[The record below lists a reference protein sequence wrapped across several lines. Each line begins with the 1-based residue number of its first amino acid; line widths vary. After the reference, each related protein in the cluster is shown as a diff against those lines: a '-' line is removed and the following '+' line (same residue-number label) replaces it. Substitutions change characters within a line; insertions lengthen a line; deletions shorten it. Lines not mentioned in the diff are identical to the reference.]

1 MFQFFIAFEFFFTNL
16 CFGGNLAFQNFTQK
30 SFITLTAEKKTLF
43 KIGENEE
50 HGFEVRPKHLL
61 PSLKLD
67 LMSSQN
73 LKNCC
78 FVVGTVAHDHK
89 VLGSIPAIFSR
100 VQSGHSKKD
109 LNKGT
114 SKLYLVGCCRWA
126 FKIHFELICA
136 NLICLP
142 DSAESWGDRE
152 RKKCPLPGG
161 IWTRNFVIT
170 NKAWVWE
177 LAINLCVKTKSSF

>member
-1 MFQFFIAFEFFFTNL
+1 MSLGSKSGQSICFQVWNQIWCPIKTFYVVVL
-16 CFGGNLAFQNFTQK
+16 WLAR
-30 SFITLTAEKKTLF
+30 SPY
-43 KIGENEE
+43 G
-50 HGFEVRPKHLL
+50 
-61 PSLKLD
+61 
-67 LMSSQN
+67 
-73 LKNCC
+73 
-78 FVVGTVAHDHK
+78 HK

-114 SKLYLVGCCRWA
+114 SKLYLIGCCRWA

-170 NKAWVWE
+170 NKFKSWPSTFVWRPKVHSNDFVLPGPFPGTLE
-177 LAINLCVKTKSSF
+177 TLPETL